1 MPIFKAIANQPNSNE
16 KINISFMYY
25 FIHEFGVHYGK
36 VLDDSNSVLH
46 ENTNTNENL
55 FLQDI
60 ESYLNSNYTDINWI
74 GEAKFDV
81 QTENI
86 FNNLRSLK

>member
-1 MPIFKAIANQPNSNE
+1 MPIFKAIANQTGKNV

-36 VLDDSNSVLH
+36 ILDETNTVLF
-46 ENTNTNENL
+46 ENTNTEEHL
-55 FLQDI
+55 FLQNI

-86 FNNLRSLK
+86 FNNLRSKM